1 MIEWSNYELGNYRI
15 NCPMCSRKASDKT
28 LGLTVEA
35 NSRSMAHCFRCGF
48 VETFK
53 PKSGSLQQQY
63 LPLPLT
69 QLSKKDWLSDYGYSL
84 WNECQVLEGTV
95 GAEYLKARYCVL
107 PPEGHL
113 RFHPKLKHSPSGYI
127 GPALVA
133 LVTDAA
139 NGEPMTLHR
148 TWIHPDGRKAAINP
162 PRLLLGGHRKQG
174 GVIRLWG
181 EECITHGLGVAEGI
195 ETALSLAHA
204 FEPVW
209 SVIDAG
215 NLAALPVLGGVE
227 CLLIAA
233 DNDLAGIKAANECAS
248 RWNKEGVEVRITQQ
262 PQNDLND
269 ALLEAA

>member
-1 MIEWSNYELGNYRI
+1 VIAWQDFPIGEHRTS
-15 NCPMCSRKASDKT
+15 CPACGRGKRDKT
-28 LGLTVEA
+28 LGITVEA
-35 NSRSMAHCFRCGF
+35 KGYVVAHCFRCRYIEMF
-48 VETFK
+48 RPQTSTVQWKQQAAK
-53 PKSGSLQQQY
+53 PQTIKYKRLSNYGQQ
-63 LPLPLT
+63 
-69 QLSKKDWLSDYGYSL
+69 L
-84 WNECQVLEGTV
+84 WDECQVLEGTV

-133 LVTDAA
+133 LVTDAV

-233 DNDLAGIKAANECAS
+233 DNDLAGIKAANECAL

-262 PQNDLND
+262 LQNDLND